1 MSFSKIQ
8 GRLTRR
14 EFNPPFSRAENSKP
28 PYSRAENSKPPYS
41 RAENSKPP
49 YSRAE
54 KSQHLFS
61 RALTKRKGG
70 FFIILLKKKHA
81 YKKCLKNIYNNFYS
95 SLPYLKTHKT
105 HNKKLTKRKKEKEN
119 LCLHYYNKR
128 KKELRNTIAPIIT
141 RPPYSRKSPIITT
154 ALRILFKN
162 QQVTGLQ
169 ESTGLQQTGHNFQT

>member
-1 MSFSKIQ
+1 MKFVSSYENTFSIITFSFITFSIITNVHAPRVQSPIFTRREFKAPIFT
-8 GRLTRR
+8 RREFKAPIFTRR
-14 EFNPPFSRAENSKP
+14 EFNPPF
-28 PYSRAENSKPPYS
+28 
-41 RAENSKPP
+41 
-49 YSRAE
+49 SRAE

-154 ALRILFKN
+154 ALRILFLN
-162 QQVTGLQ
+162 
-169 ESTGLQQTGHNFQT
+169 